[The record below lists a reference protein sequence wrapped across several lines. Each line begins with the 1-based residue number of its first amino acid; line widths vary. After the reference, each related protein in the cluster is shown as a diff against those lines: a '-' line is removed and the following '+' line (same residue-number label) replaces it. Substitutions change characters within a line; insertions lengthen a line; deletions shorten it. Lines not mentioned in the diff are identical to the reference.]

1 MAEAVEPE
9 SVSNEALLAEGLSD
23 ALASEAHVAIAP
35 DVQDVTVADSTTA
48 PDSLQTPAAP
58 SWMEQLGIQAAD
70 ENEALERVRQSIT
83 AGQQYYQQA
92 QYLARQQQELQAKLN
107 AFEAAKQIAQPQQ
120 APAQPEKPKVPWDV
134 PKYDATWDEWIDP
147 ATGGWIDVTPPQV
160 KHAHRRYLL
169 AHREALNKIIT
180 SPGEALAPVIEERA
194 RELMAPMQ
202 QRFEALESQL
212 AQKSQQQELQSF
224 LAPYT
229 GQLFVTDQATGQVQ
243 RDQYGNPIQTA
254 MGQSFNQYANAVRQF
269 GVTDDKQVALMALMA
284 AQLAQQQQAQ
294 AAQQAAPAAPTRQQ
308 QDQAIYKKNGT
319 NGATRQPNRGN
330 TINASQGVDA
340 PLQNDR
346 FSAEDLFRQGLRA
359 QFPNGIPIG

>member
-9 SVSNEALLAEGLSD
+9 VPSNEALLAEGLSD
-23 ALASEAHVAIAP
+23 ALASQEQVAIAP
-35 DVQDVTVADSTTA
+35 DVQDVTVADSIN
-48 PDSLQTPAAP
+48 PPEELQTPP
-58 SWMEQLGIQAAD
+58 TQSWMEKLGIQATD
-70 ENEALERVRQSIT
+70 EDEALDRLRQNMT

-107 AFEAAKQIAQPQQ
+107 AFEAAKQVAQQPQ

-169 AHREALNKIIT
+169 AQREALNKIIT

-202 QRFEALESQL
+202 QRFEALEAQL
-212 AQKSQQQELQSF
+212 ANQAQQQKLQSF

-229 GQLFVTDQATGQVQ
+229 SQLFVVDANTGEVQ
-243 RDQYGNPIQTA
+243 RDQYGNPMQTPMGQHFNQTA
-254 MGQSFNQYANAVRQF
+254 AGLRQAGF
-269 GVTDDKQVALMALMA
+269 TNDEQIAMTALAAAENFRFRTQPA
-284 AQLAQQQQAQ
+284 AQPVQ
-294 AAQQAAPAAPTRQQ
+294 AAPTRQQ
-308 QDQAIYKKNGT
+308 QDAAIYKKNGT

-340 PLQNDR
+340 PLQNNR
-346 FSAEDLFRQGLRA
+346 FSAEDLFRQGLRE